1 MRLYK
6 DIKRLTALKRS
17 LASDHS
23 ESEIQQL
30 FYSIVNNSSNSV
42 VLTNA
47 NKDIIYVNQSFEVLS
62 GYTLDEVLGKN
73 PKIIKSNKTP
83 SSVYRDM
90 HQRLRNGLNWKGVFI
105 NRHKSGNEYVEEVM
119 IKPIRND
126 KDEITYYLAEK
137 KDITSFRNSE
147 SMIKKLTNFDS
158 LTGLPNRDNF
168 IDYTNALTKRTPNNE
183 NSFAV
188 IFADLNRFKEL
199 NDHFGHQVGDAA
211 LIEVARRIESTLEPR
226 DFAARLGGDEF
237 VIVHTQATQ
246 KSTTKLAQRLSLLF
260 SSAFKVEQY
269 DVFLGISLGSAVWP
283 RDGNTLSEVLSH
295 ADLAMYEAKSTG
307 IDYFR
312 YTNCVGSRFYREVT
326 ISQKLVKAIHKQQLY
341 LMYQPKYDLACSKM
355 DGLEVLLRWTDD
367 ELGDIYPAEF
377 IYIAEKYGMINM
389 IGNWVIQQVCRQLNQ
404 WESLGVKVRGRLAIN
419 VSVQQI
425 EHPNFFENIS
435 DILEQEKVLPTML
448 ELEVTESVLMR
459 DPEKAM
465 SVIKRLSNV
474 GFRIS
479 IDDFGTGFSSL
490 SYLRQMDVDVLKI
503 DKVFIE
509 HITTSLQ
516 NRMIVKSVIEL
527 SHNFGL
533 LAIAEGVETK
543 EQVECLINMGCKAI
557 QGFYY
562 SKPLTAVDTYRF
574 ILEQSE

>member
-47 NKDIIYVNQSFEVLS
+47 NKDIIYVNPSFEVLS

-147 SMIKKLTNFDS
+147 SIIKKLTNFDS

-168 IDYTNALTKRTPNNE
+168 IDYANALTKRTLNNE

-199 NDHFGHQVGDAA
+199 NVLATHTKDLMVDTNVAPTEWHFFAGVPVGMGLVDNLA
-211 LIEVARRIESTLEPR
+211 LARILDKENFTGFMAVEI
-226 DFAARLGGDEF
+226 DF
-237 VIVHTQATQ
+237 
-246 KSTTKLAQRLSLLF
+246 
-260 SSAFKVEQY
+260 
-269 DVFLGISLGSAVWP
+269 P
-283 RDGNTLSEVLSH
+283 
-295 ADLAMYEAKSTG
+295 
-307 IDYFR
+307 
-312 YTNCVGSRFYREVT
+312 
-326 ISQKLVKAIHKQQLY
+326 HK
-341 LMYQPKYDLACSKM
+341 DWT
-355 DGLEVLLRWTDD
+355 GLEEEAV
-367 ELGDIYPAEF
+367 
-377 IYIAEKYGMINM
+377 
-389 IGNWVIQQVCRQLNQ
+389 
-404 WESLGVKVRGRLAIN
+404 
-419 VSVQQI
+419 
-425 EHPNFFENIS
+425 
-435 DILEQEKVLPTML
+435 
-448 ELEVTESVLMR
+448 
-459 DPEKAM
+459 
-465 SVIKRLSNV
+465 
-474 GFRIS
+474 RIS
-479 IDDFGTGFSSL
+479 VKK
-490 SYLRQMDVDVLKI
+490 LRQI
-503 DKVFIE
+503 
-509 HITTSLQ
+509 SNQ
-516 NRMIVKSVIEL
+516 
-527 SHNFGL
+527 L
-533 LAIAEGVETK
+533 LAERNA
-543 EQVECLINMGCKAI
+543 A
-557 QGFYY
+557 
-562 SKPLTAVDTYRF
+562 
-574 ILEQSE
+574 